1 MFIKRKVYQICNWN
15 MMEDVEKH
23 TNIFFCAVPHHYM
36 NSIYTIRI
44 CYIKS
49 DITCQSILLW
59 ITNLLEPYVLKGT
72 RTVLRRGRES
82 NLSNLSDFFLR
93 KTNLSFFKQLF
104 FQNLFFQIIY

>member
-1 MFIKRKVYQICNWN
+1 

-23 TNIFFCAVPHHYM
+23 TNIFCAVPHHYM

-59 ITNLLEPYVLKGT
+59 ITNLLEPYVLKDT
-72 RTVLRRGRES
+72 RTVLRRGGES
-82 NLSNLSDFFLR
+82 NLSNLSDFYFSIVD
-93 KTNLSFFKQLF
+93 TYCHITSFSFS
-104 FQNLFFQIIY
+104 FQDMYFYYLL

>member
-1 MFIKRKVYQICNWN
+1 MFIKRKVFQICNWN

-23 TNIFFCAVPHHYM
+23 TNIFCAVPHHYM

-72 RTVLRRGRES
+72 RTVLRRGGES
-82 NLSNLSDFFLR
+82 NLSNLSD
-93 KTNLSFFKQLF
+93 
-104 FQNLFFQIIY
+104 